1 MGKNDHLP
9 KLVQFIQ
16 FRFKSASI
24 PFQNRFNSVSF
35 PFQNRFK
42 IVSNSFQNRFKNGIK
57 VDVARNLCP
66 CGKFPDRNKCHCS
79 EAAIERYQRSISKPI
94 LERIDIC
101 VESSP
106 IKFSEL
112 NSENGGEKSEV
123 IRKRV
128 EECREVQKERFKNY
142 KNIKFNSQ
150 MTTKE
155 IKKFCDIGEE
165 EKEYLRK
172 IFNVK

>member
-1 MGKNDHLP
+1 M
-9 KLVQFIQ
+9 
-16 FRFKSASI
+16 
-24 PFQNRFNSVSF
+24 
-35 PFQNRFK
+35 
-42 IVSNSFQNRFKNGIK
+42 
-57 VDVARNLCP
+57 
-66 CGKFPDRNKCHCS
+66 
-79 EAAIERYQRSISKPI
+79 AIERYQRSISKPI

-112 NSENGGEKSEV
+112 SSGEGNGEKSEV

-128 EECREVQKERFKNY
+128 EECREIQKERFKNY
-142 KNIKFNSQ
+142 KSIKFNSQ

-155 IKKFCDIGEE
+155 IKKFCDVGAE

-172 IFNVK
+172 IFGKNISQSVKSGENNSGYGKVGNNQS

>member
-1 MGKNDHLP
+1 M
-9 KLVQFIQ
+9 
-16 FRFKSASI
+16 
-24 PFQNRFNSVSF
+24 
-35 PFQNRFK
+35 
-42 IVSNSFQNRFKNGIK
+42 
-57 VDVARNLCP
+57 
-66 CGKFPDRNKCHCS
+66 
-79 EAAIERYQRSISKPI
+79 AIERYQKSISKPI

-106 IKFSEL
+106 IKFNELSSSEG
-112 NSENGGEKSEV
+112 SGEKSVV

-128 EECREVQKERFKNY
+128 EECREIQKERFKGY

-155 IKKFCDIGEE
+155 IKKFCEVGNE

-172 IFNVK
+172 IFNVKKLSARTYHKILKVARTIADMAKSDSIKIDHLVEACSYRSIEDKVYH

>member
-1 MGKNDHLP
+1 M
-9 KLVQFIQ
+9 
-16 FRFKSASI
+16 
-24 PFQNRFNSVSF
+24 
-35 PFQNRFK
+35 
-42 IVSNSFQNRFKNGIK
+42 
-57 VDVARNLCP
+57 
-66 CGKFPDRNKCHCS
+66 
-79 EAAIERYQRSISKPI
+79 AIERYQKSISKPI

-112 NSENGGEKSEV
+112 SNEEVNGEKSEV

-128 EECREVQKERFKNY
+128 EACREIQKERFKNY

-155 IKKFCDIGEE
+155 IKKFCEVGDK

-172 IFNVK
+172 IFNVKKLSARTYHKVLKVARTIADMARSEAIKTEHLVEACNYRSLEDKVYH